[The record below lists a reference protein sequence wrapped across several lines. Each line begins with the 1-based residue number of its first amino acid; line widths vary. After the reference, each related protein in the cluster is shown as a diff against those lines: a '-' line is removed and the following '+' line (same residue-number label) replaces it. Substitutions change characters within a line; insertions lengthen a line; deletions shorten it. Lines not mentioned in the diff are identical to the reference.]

1 MNDIFFFNTWYRG
14 HNNPRYAELIPRL
27 DRVDARVLTF
37 PRQRVL
43 RAGLER
49 AWRLAKPVLEP
60 RLLHR
65 LERRYRYAFVTDVP
79 QLSLLTQRAVADVDD
94 PSFSDAEVAA
104 LKRAAAYVVTAES
117 AARRF
122 ERAGVETPWHLVP
135 QGVALDLLDRERA
148 RDVRRRLARPDEIV
162 VGYTAAY
169 LLLPGDRGGGNPL
182 YDVSHL
188 LELWDEIVPRAP
200 RGRLWLVGTPSPQLR
215 ERLSGRDD
223 VLLTGR
229 VPQHDVLAYVAN
241 FDVALYPRA
250 ADQGVRAVK
259 TAEYLGVGAPI
270 VSYDYDVVA
279 DVKAS
284 GSGILVREPR
294 EFVEAVERLVHDAT
308 LRGELAARARA
319 AGAERDWRVLAGRYN
334 AILDE
339 HLPRLD

>member
-14 HNNPRYAELIPRL
+14 HNNPRYAELLPRL
-27 DRVDARVLTF
+27 ERVDTRVLTF

-43 RAGLER
+43 RFPLER
-49 AWRLAKPVLEP
+49 SWRAAKPRLEP

-65 LERRYRYAFVTDVP
+65 LERRYPYAFVTDVP
-79 QLSLLTQRAVADVDD
+79 QLSLLTRPAVADVDD
-94 PSFSDAEVAA
+94 PYFSEAEIEG
-104 LKRAAAYVVTAES
+104 LKRVAAYVVTAES

-122 ERAGVETPWHLVP
+122 EAAGVDRPWHLVP
-135 QGVALDLLDRERA
+135 QGVALDTLDPARTREI
-148 RDVRRRLARPDEIV
+148 RDRLGGDVV

-188 LELWDEIVPRAP
+188 LELWDQIAP
-200 RGRLWLVGTPSPQLR
+200 RVPQARLWLVGTPSAQLS
-215 ERLSGRDD
+215 ERVSGRPD

-229 VPQHDVLAYVAN
+229 VPQADVLSYVSN

-259 TAEYLGVGAPI
+259 TAEYLGVGAPV

-279 DVKAS
+279 DVKQA
-284 GSGILVREPR
+284 GAGILVDEPR
-294 EFVEAVERLVHDAT
+294 AFVEAVERLVRDGA
-308 LRGELAARARA
+308 LRAEVAARAKR
-319 AGAERDWRVLAGRYN
+319 AGAERDWRVLAERYN
-334 AILDE
+334 AILDQ